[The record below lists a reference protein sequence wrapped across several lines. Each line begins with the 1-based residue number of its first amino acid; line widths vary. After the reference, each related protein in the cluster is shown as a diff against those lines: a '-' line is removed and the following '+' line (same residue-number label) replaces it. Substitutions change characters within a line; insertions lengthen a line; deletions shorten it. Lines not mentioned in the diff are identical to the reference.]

1 MHPNEVVAPSR
12 LRLPHPAEPQHVGTE
27 LQALHSAL
35 DAGAPV
41 ADALVALCRLV
52 EARLPGAVCAVMM
65 ASAQGDAVRCVAG
78 PNLPPGY
85 AAAIDDT
92 PIVAGAGSC
101 SSAIRSGAPVVATD
115 IAEDPRWSDWRELAL
130 AYGFHSCVASPI
142 RDERGA
148 ILGSFDVYMRG
159 LREPAPLDVE
169 LSRAAAQLAGL
180 ALEHSE
186 ARRSLMRAK
195 SRFETLAN
203 GLPTPF
209 GVLDGNGT
217 FIHVNPT
224 FANHFGRAPA
234 DWEGRALRDLV
245 GDLSHVALLSK
256 LERSSATAT
265 VEFDGDAL
273 VGPTRR
279 PVRLSLTACRDETG
293 RVDTIH
299 LHARDP
305 SWVDSGAGRQR
316 AARIAQ
322 AVESTNLAFFE
333 IDIARRSVEFSDR
346 FAGMLGEHRGTRLV
360 ALSNYLERV
369 HPDDRRTVV
378 RRFMSVMRGDAGD
391 LGVEHRVRDAHGQW
405 VWLLANGKV
414 VETDPAGRA
423 TRLAGAVTDVSERH
437 KSEQYIHQL
446 AYHDPLTGLPNRRM
460 YQLSLERTVRRAQR
474 DQRDVALICL
484 GLDRFR
490 RINDVA
496 GHAAGDRV
504 IQEMAR
510 RLQAAA
516 PEGDLVCR
524 PGSDEF
530 ALICD
535 RGLPVEAVA
544 ELARTLCAALA
555 EPLPVA
561 ERELRVTASAGFSMY
576 PQDSAD
582 AGDLMRNAGIALQR
596 AKGHGRTHQIR
607 AYSAHMDAL
616 AAQRLTLECQLRD
629 ALARGEMTLYY
640 QPVVDAARDAV
651 LGVEAL
657 MRWRHPEHGVV
668 LPERFLPIAEDAG
681 LDNELGAWALQAAC
695 RQGQAWLDQGLP
707 ALRIAV
713 NVSGRHLSGAVVEHV
728 AAALSETGWP
738 AELLQLEISEAAL
751 GHDLRLSARVLDRL
765 KMLGVRLAVDDFG
778 VAGSSLTA
786 LKHFPLD
793 VLKIDRSFV
802 HELGTSD
809 ADAAIVDAI
818 VALSRA
824 LAFDVIAEGVERED
838 QRTLL
843 RDRGVDGW
851 QGYLVVSP
859 MPADACARW
868 LLDRIAKTRGHAGG

>member
-1 MHPNEVVAPSR
+1 MHPNDVVASPWAR
-12 LRLPHPAEPQHVGTE
+12 LALYPEAAQPGAE
-27 LQALHSAL
+27 LLALHSAM
-35 DAGAPV
+35 DTGAPV
-41 ADALVALCRLV
+41 GDALVALCRLV

-65 ASAQGDAVRCVAG
+65 VAPESTAVRCVAG

-92 PIVAGAGSC
+92 PIVPGAGSC
-101 SSAIRSGAPVVATD
+101 SSAIRSGAPVVAAD
-115 IAEDPRWSDWRELAL
+115 IAEDPRWTDWRELAL

-142 RDERGA
+142 RDERGT
-148 ILGSFDVYMRG
+148 ILGSFDIYMRA
-159 LREPAPLDVE
+159 LREPEPLDVE
-169 LSRAAAQLAGL
+169 LARAAAQLAGL

-195 SRFETLAN
+195 SRFEMLAN

-209 GVLDGNGT
+209 GVLDANGG
-217 FIHVNPT
+217 FVHVNPS
-224 FANHFGRAPA
+224 FANHFGRSPG

-245 GDLSHVALLSK
+245 GDLSHVALLGK
-256 LERSSATAT
+256 LERAAAGAA

-273 VGPTRR
+273 VGPARR
-279 PVRLSLTACRDETG
+279 PIRLSLSACRDEEG
-293 RVDTIH
+293 RIDAIH

-316 AARIAQ
+316 AARVAQ
-322 AVESTNLAFFE
+322 AVDSAHLAFFE
-333 IDIARRSVEFSDR
+333 VDLGNRSIEFSDR
-346 FAGMLGEHRGTRLV
+346 FAGMLGEHRGTRLI
-360 ALSNYLERV
+360 ALSSYVERV
-369 HPDDRRTVV
+369 HPDDRRTVA
-378 RRFMSVMRGDAGD
+378 RRFLSILRGDAGD
-391 LGVEHRVRDAHGQW
+391 LSVEHRVRDAHGQW

-423 TRLAGAVTDVSERH
+423 ARVAGAVTDVSERH

-474 DQRDVALICL
+474 DQREVALICL

-504 IQEMAR
+504 LQEMAR
-510 RLQAAA
+510 RLKAAA
-516 PEGDLVCR
+516 PDGDLVCR

-535 RGLPVEAVA
+535 RGLSAEAVA
-544 ELARTLCAALA
+544 ELARDLCEALA
-555 EPLPVA
+555 EPIPVA
-561 ERELRVTASAGFSMY
+561 DRELRVTASAGFSLY
-576 PQDSAD
+576 PHDAAD
-582 AGDLMRNAGIALQR
+582 AADLMRNAGIALQR
-596 AKGHGRTHQIR
+596 AKAHGRTHQIR

-629 ALARGEMTLYY
+629 ALARGELTLYY
-640 QPVVDAARDAV
+640 QPVVDAARNAV

-657 MRWRHPEHGVV
+657 MRWRHPEHGLV

-695 RQGQAWLDQGLP
+695 RQGQAWVDQGLP

-728 AAALSETGWP
+728 AAALSDTGWP
-738 AELLQLEISEAAL
+738 AELLQLEISESAL

-802 HELGTSD
+802 HELGTSN

-824 LAFDVIAEGVERED
+824 LAFEVIAEGVERDD
-838 QRTLL
+838 QRVLL
-843 RDRGVDGW
+843 RDHGVDGW

-868 LLDRIAKTRGHAGG
+868 LLERIAKTRGTSAG